1 MVAPSQQPASLQ
13 RIVRF
18 LTPHVTHA
26 AALPGMDRYRK
37 SFPALAHLWI
47 LIIHGLTGS
56 PSLRQTH
63 ATLAVQQRLWQQW
76 GLRRF
81 VSRSQLA
88 RSSSSRPV
96 DGALYLFHLLVECA
110 RRQPVADPHLHL
122 LSRVQIL
129 DSTFLRLSAS
139 LSPWS
144 RHGRGSAAVALQC
157 GLDLAGEIPSFLVL
171 HERTSNDRRAL
182 AERDLTPL
190 AGWTLIFDRGYYAH
204 RHFAR
209 LLSANVDF
217 ITRRVTPAV
226 YQIVASM
233 AVPTSPTATGER
245 ITADLVI
252 DLGSPHNRTGTIVSG
267 LRLIQY
273 RTSEGDEREIL
284 TSRHDLG
291 AAELIW
297 LYHRRWRIE
306 LFFRFLK
313 QQLGLIRPLGRTRQ
327 AVWLS
332 VVMIII
338 VALLLVLVEPLR
350 PVDISR
356 IAWARMLA
364 AVCMEHLYALR
375 L

>member
-1 MVAPSQQPASLQ
+1 MVAPSPQLASLQ
-13 RIVRF
+13 RLVRF
-18 LTPHVTHA
+18 LTPHVAHA
-26 AALPGMDRYRK
+26 ATLPGMDRYRK

-47 LIIHGLTGS
+47 LLLHGLNGS

-63 ATLAVQQRLWQQW
+63 ATLLPRQHLWQQW
-76 GLRRF
+76 GLQRF

-96 DGALYLFHLLVECA
+96 DGALHLFQTLVAQA
-110 RRQPVADPHLHL
+110 RRHAVTDPDLRRL
-122 LSRVQIL
+122 TRVQIL
-129 DSTFLRLSAS
+129 DSTFLRLSAA

-144 RHGRGSAAVALQC
+144 RHGRGSAEVALQC

-171 HERTSNDRRAL
+171 HERSSNDRRTL
-182 AERDLTPL
+182 AERDLADL
-190 AGWTLIFDRGYYAH
+190 AGWTLLFDLGYYAH

-209 LLSANVDF
+209 LLRANVDF
-217 ITRRVTPAV
+217 ITRRLTSAV
-226 YQIVASM
+226 YRIVASQP
-233 AVPTSPTATGER
+233 VPMQPTATGEH

-252 DLGSPHNRTGTIVSG
+252 DLGSPHNRTGTVVPG

-273 RTSEGDEREIL
+273 RTSDGAVHEIL
-284 TSRHDLG
+284 TSRHDLC

-297 LYHRRWRIE
+297 LYHQRWQIE

-313 QQLGLIRPLGRTRQ
+313 HQLGLLRPLGRSRR

-332 VVMIII
+332 IIMITV

-356 IAWARMLA
+356 VAWARMLA
-364 AVCMEHLYALR
+364 AVCTEHLYALR

>member
-1 MVAPSQQPASLQ
+1 MVAPPRQPASLQ
-13 RIVRF
+13 RLVRF
-18 LTPHVTHA
+18 LTPHVAHA

-47 LIIHGLTGS
+47 LLLHGLTGS

-63 ATLAVQQRLWQQW
+63 ATLAPQQRLWQQW

-96 DGALYLFHLLVECA
+96 DGALSLFRTLVELA
-110 RRQPVADPHLHL
+110 RRQAVDDPHLRRL
-122 LSRVQIL
+122 TCVQVL
-129 DSTFLRLSAS
+129 DSTFLRLSAA

-144 RHGRGSAAVALQC
+144 RHGRGSAEVVLQC
-157 GLDLAGEIPSFLVL
+157 GLDLAGEIPAFLVL
-171 HERTSNDRRAL
+171 HDRRTNDRQML
-182 AERDLTPL
+182 AGRDLSPL

-217 ITRRVTPAV
+217 ITRRVMPAV

-233 AVPTSPTATGER
+233 AVPTSPTVTGEH

-252 DLGSPHNRTGTIVSG
+252 DLGSSHNRTGTVVPG
-267 LRLIQY
+267 VRLIQY
-273 RTSEGDEREIL
+273 RTSTGEEREIL
-284 TSRHDLG
+284 TSRHDLC
-291 AAELIW
+291 AAEIIW

-313 QQLGLIRPLGRTRQ
+313 QQLGLIRPVGRSRQ

-332 VVMIII
+332 VIMITV

-364 AVCMEHLYALR
+364 VVCTEHLYALR

>member
-1 MVAPSQQPASLQ
+1 MVTPAQQPASLQ
-13 RIVRF
+13 RLVRF

-26 AALPGMDRYRK
+26 AAMPGMDRYRK
-37 SFPALAHLWI
+37 SFPALAHLWMLI
-47 LIIHGLTGS
+47 LHGLSGS

-63 ATLAVQQRLWQQW
+63 ATLLPRQHLWQQW

-96 DGALYLFHLLVECA
+96 AGALQLFHVLVEQA
-110 RRQPVADPHLHL
+110 RRPAVDDPHLRL
-122 LSRVQIL
+122 LRCVQVL
-129 DSTFLRLSAS
+129 DSTFLRLSAA

-144 RHGRGSAAVALQC
+144 RHGQGSAEVALQC

-171 HERTSNDRRAL
+171 HDRRTNDRQVL
-182 AERDLTPL
+182 AGRDLSPL
-190 AGWTLIFDRGYYAH
+190 AGWTLVFDLGYYAH

-217 ITRRVTPAV
+217 ITRRVMPAT

-233 AVPTSPTATGER
+233 AVPTRPTATGEH

-252 DLGSPHNRTGTIVSG
+252 DLGSPHNRTGTVVPG
-267 LRLIQY
+267 VRLIQY
-273 RTSEGDEREIL
+273 RTSEGAEQEIL
-284 TSRHDLG
+284 TSRHDLD
-291 AAELIW
+291 AAEIIW
-297 LYHRRWRIE
+297 LYHQRWRIE

-332 VVMIII
+332 VIMITI
-338 VALLLVLVEPLR
+338 VALLLVLVEPIR

-356 IAWARMLA
+356 VAWARMLA
-364 AVCMEHLYALR
+364 VVCMEHLYALR